1 MGQIIADTNI
11 CIYVLKNDINLGE
24 LLDQKTIYISY
35 ITELELLSFPK
46 ISINEIGVITEF
58 INNCNIINY
67 TEDLKDD
74 IIFLRRKYNL
84 SIPDAIIAA
93 TSFSY
98 FIPLITA
105 DKSFRR
111 IKEIE
116 TSIYSIS

>member
-11 CIYVLKNDINLGE
+11 CIYVLKNDIHLGQ
-24 LLDQKTIYISY
+24 LLDKKIIYISY
-35 ITELELLSFPK
+35 ITGLIK
-46 ISINEIGVITEF
+46 EF
-58 INNCNIINY
+58 INKCNIINY
-67 TEDLKDD
+67 SEELKDD
-74 IIFLRRKYNL
+74 LLFLRRKYNL

>member
-11 CIYVLKNDINLGE
+11 FIYVLKNDLQLGQ

-46 ISINEIGVITEF
+46 ISIKEVGLIKEI
-58 INNCNIINY
+58 INNCKIIHY
-67 TEDLKDD
+67 SEDLKDD

-84 SIPDAIIAA
+84 SIPDSIIAA
-93 TSFSY
+93 TSYSY

-116 TSIYSIS
+116 TSIYTTN

>member
-11 CIYVLKNDINLGE
+11 FIYVLKNDLKLGQ
-24 LLDQKTIYISY
+24 LLDKKTIYISY

-46 ISINEIGVITEF
+46 ISVKEIDLIKEL
-58 INNCNIINY
+58 INNCNIIHY
-67 TEDLKDD
+67 SEELKDD
-74 IIFLRRKYNL
+74 IILLRRKYNL

-93 TSFSY
+93 TAFAY

-105 DKSFRR
+105 DKNFSR

-116 TSIYSIS
+116 TSIYTIS

>member
-11 CIYVLKNDINLGE
+11 CIYVLKNDIHLGK
-24 LLDQKTIYISY
+24 LLDKKIIYISY

-46 ISINEIGVITEF
+46 ISINEIGLIKEF

-67 TEDLKDD
+67 SEDLKDD
-74 IIFLRRKYNL
+74 IIFFRRKYNL
-84 SIPDAIIAA
+84 SIADAIIAA

-105 DKSFRR
+105 DKRFSR
-111 IKEIE
+111 IEEIE
-116 TSIYSIS
+116 TSIYTIN